1 METEKNINPWLT
13 KYQSIMETEKNINP
27 WPTKYQYKWRQKKI

>member
-13 KYQSIMETEKNINP
+13 KYQSYNGDRK
-27 WPTKYQYKWRQKKI
+27 KYKPMANK